1 MGNTTELERDDLKT
15 NDEAE
20 LSDKNKGGKDKSE
33 KGQSGKGE
41 SKSEGGQQAF
51 EHMTTEGG
59 TLVLNK
65 GENRVVDRLR
75 RAKAVAALA
84 APELQPTLEDLVE
97 IAELIEDEGG

>member
-20 LSDKNKGGKDKSE
+20 LSDKEKGNKGES
-33 KGQSGKGE
+33 QKGE
-41 SKSEGGQQAF
+41 SKKESKAEGQQAF

-75 RAKAVAALA
+75 RAKAVASLA
-84 APELQPTLEDLVE
+84 APELEPTLDDLVE